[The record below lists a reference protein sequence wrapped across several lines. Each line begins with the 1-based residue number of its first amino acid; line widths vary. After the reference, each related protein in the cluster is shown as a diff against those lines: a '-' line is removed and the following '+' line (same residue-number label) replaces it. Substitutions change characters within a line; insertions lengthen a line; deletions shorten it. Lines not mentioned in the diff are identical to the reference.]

1 MITIPGGRF
10 LMGAMGFYLDEGPV
24 VERTVRAFE
33 LDEHPVTNRQFAE
46 FVDATGYVTVAE
58 RPLNA
63 EEYPSVAVEDL
74 RPGALAFQPTD
85 GPVNLG
91 DWRHWWH
98 WEVGAFWR
106 RPFGPDSDLG
116 GKGDH
121 PVVQVSFEDAER
133 FAGWAGKRLPS
144 EAEWEFAC
152 RGGGHHTDFAWGE
165 QPTVDGRLMANTWQG
180 RFPHLNTGAGGWEG
194 TSPVGTFAPNGFGLV
209 DMIGNTWEWTRDY
222 YSPRHETA
230 AAALPDMAVTSS
242 PDLTSGCHC
251 GPGEPLNSRAEPLD
265 QRAAGSSEL
274 GSTIPR
280 RVTKGGSHLC
290 APEYC
295 LRYRPAARSPQAED
309 SATTHIGFRCARG

>member
-10 LMGAMGFYLDEGPV
+10 LMGATGFYSDEGPV

-33 LDEHPVTNRQFAE
+33 MDEHPVTNRQFAE
-46 FVDATGYVTVAE
+46 FVDATGHLTVAE

-63 EEYPSVAVEDL
+63 EEYPGVAVEDL

-91 DWRHWWH
+91 DWRQWWH
-98 WEVGAFWR
+98 WEVGASWR
-106 RPFGPDSDLG
+106 HPFGPDSDLG
-116 GKGDH
+116 GRDDH

-133 FAGWAGKRLPS
+133 FASWAGKRLPS

-152 RGGGHHTDFAWGE
+152 RGGGRHTDFAWGE

-180 RFPHLNTGAGGWEG
+180 RFPYLNTGAGGWVG
-194 TSPVGTFAPNGFGLV
+194 TSPVGTFAANGFGLV

-230 AAALPDMAVTSS
+230 TAPLPDTAVTSS
-242 PDLTSGCHC
+242 PDTTSGCHC
-251 GPGEPLNSRAEPLD
+251 PPGEPLNSRAEPLD
-265 QRAAGSSEL
+265 HRAAGSSEP